1 MDSIEQIKSEVA
13 ADVAKLKEE
22 VPAVEAQIKEAP
34 KWKLIVLALLLL
46 CAAAYMVWSLVHTR
60 PPTSGAVTLA
70 APAVTVAKV
79 AGPVL
84 KVPLQVV
91 PKAAAIKHFPKMAAI
106 PANEE
111 VIDTADIPAE
121 AAENGVQTVTF
132 MNVSTGTAST
142 VYAPKPPPWFAL
154 ENRNAV
160 GAAYLVTTAGPASVA
175 YVKRDIFR
183 VKDFHVGV
191 VAGAGMINGKAGAG
205 GGVVG
210 ELRF

>member
-1 MDSIEQIKSEVA
+1 
-13 ADVAKLKEE
+13 
-22 VPAVEAQIKEAP
+22 
-34 KWKLIVLALLLL
+34 LL
-46 CAAAYMVWSLVHTR
+46 CAAAYMVWSLVHTK
-60 PPTSGAVTLA
+60 PPTAGAVIQA
-70 APAVTVAKV
+70 APAVTVPKV

-84 KVPLQVV
+84 NVPLQVV
-91 PKAAAIKHFPKMAAI
+91 PKAAVAKHFPKMAPI

-142 VYAPKPPPWFAL
+142 VYTPKPAPLFAL

-160 GAAYLVTTAGPASVA
+160 GAAYMVTTAGPASVV

-191 VAGAGMINGKAGAG
+191 VAGAGMVNGKAGAG